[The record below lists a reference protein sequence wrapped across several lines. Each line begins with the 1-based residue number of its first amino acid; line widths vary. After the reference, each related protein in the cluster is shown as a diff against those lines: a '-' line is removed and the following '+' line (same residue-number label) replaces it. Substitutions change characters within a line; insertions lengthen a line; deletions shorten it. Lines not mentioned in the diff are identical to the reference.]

1 MKLRDRIVLSI
12 LNRRPHG
19 RLTRSLMVLRV
30 RGRSTGELHAFPVQ
44 YAVDGHD
51 LVVFPGHPEGK
62 RWWRNLRDG
71 APVAVMSEGSWHD
84 GTGRVMWA
92 DDRDYQRALVA
103 YWRRFPRTSIP
114 LDAPLVRVVVSRSI
128 RQSR

>member
-19 RLTRSLMVLRV
+19 RLPRSLIALRV
-30 RGRSTGELHAFPVQ
+30 RGRATGEWHEFPVQ
-44 YAVDGHD
+44 YAFDGHD

-62 RWWRNLRDG
+62 RWWRNLHGG
-71 APVAVMSEGSWHD
+71 APVAVRSEGSWHD

-92 DDRDYQRALVA
+92 DDQDYQGALVA
-103 YWRRFPRTSIP
+103 YRRRFPRTSIP
-114 LDAPLVRVVVSRSI
+114 LDAPLVRVDVSCSLRE
-128 RQSR
+128 SR